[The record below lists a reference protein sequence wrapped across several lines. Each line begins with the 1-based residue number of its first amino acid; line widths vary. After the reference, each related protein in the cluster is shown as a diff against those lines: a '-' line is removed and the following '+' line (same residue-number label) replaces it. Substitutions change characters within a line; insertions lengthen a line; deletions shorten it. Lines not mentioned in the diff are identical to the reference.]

1 MIIIITS
8 ITLVFH
14 EQIKSFSF
22 FFHTLLIGSGSYIT
36 STRYFYLFIYLFIYL
51 LSTYL
56 LLISVGE
63 IHFFWNLLMYRM
75 LMLFNILES
84 GWQSIPTK
92 KLLCLFWIAWV
103 EVREEL
109 QRPHSYRNTNIMM
122 HICNL
127 DIFVTTQITLFLF
140 NRFWMKR
147 LITTVKRKSGKF
159 LSKTDYATKE
169 IKEWKKRRTVFG
181 LTFQYW
187 FVKKRSIECNWGLEE
202 LWFPSL
208 QQVQRRALLRDQEN
222 SILTA

>member
-36 STRYFYLFIYLFIYL
+36 STRYFYLFIYLLF
-51 LSTYL
+51 TYL

-92 KLLCLFWIAWV
+92 KLLCLF
-103 EVREEL
+103 
-109 QRPHSYRNTNIMM
+109 
-122 HICNL
+122 
-127 DIFVTTQITLFLF
+127 
-140 NRFWMKR
+140 
-147 LITTVKRKSGKF
+147 
-159 LSKTDYATKE
+159 
-169 IKEWKKRRTVFG
+169 
-181 LTFQYW
+181 
-187 FVKKRSIECNWGLEE
+187 
-202 LWFPSL
+202 
-208 QQVQRRALLRDQEN
+208 
-222 SILTA
+222 